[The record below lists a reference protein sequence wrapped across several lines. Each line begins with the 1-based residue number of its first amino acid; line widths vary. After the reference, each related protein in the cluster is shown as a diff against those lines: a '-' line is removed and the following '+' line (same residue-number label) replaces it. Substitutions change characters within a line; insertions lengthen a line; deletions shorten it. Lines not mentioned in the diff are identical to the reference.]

1 MRRIKDY
8 EQVLICAVRYAI
20 KMADSAET
28 IGDYIAKELPKL
40 SDECIEMMLKDIKK
54 ARLQTPYRFALC
66 ESDWLCLL
74 EQLEEEMEKRYG
86 RCEVDQDNN

>member
-20 KMADSAET
+20 RMADSAET
-28 IGDYIAKELPKL
+28 VSDYIAKELPKL
-40 SDECIEMMLKDIKK
+40 SDECIEMMQKDIKK
-54 ARLQTPYRFALC
+54 AKLMTPYRFELC

-86 RCEVDQDNN
+86 RT